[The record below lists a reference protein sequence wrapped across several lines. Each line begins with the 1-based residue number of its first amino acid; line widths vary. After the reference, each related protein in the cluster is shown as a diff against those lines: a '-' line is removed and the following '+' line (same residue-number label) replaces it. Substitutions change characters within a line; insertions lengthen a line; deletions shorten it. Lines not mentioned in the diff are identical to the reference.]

1 MRARA
6 PAAPR
11 PRPRP
16 AQPASCPVQRAHRP
30 ERPAVQRTYRPK
42 GPGGLAGRL
51 SAKQEP
57 PGQADRGPGG
67 PGRGGPGPTG
77 RGWDHR
83 RRSRR
88 SWAIG
93 RRPSRRRAAPSR
105 CAGLAG
111 MAFPGVLGSLGDGE
125 VDAAH
130 GAGMLGLRH
139 SQDVADA
146 GLLQHATQPPLL
158 AVSRVRGHPGDGQR
172 RGQARIRRRGSTRP
186 NRWPI
191 RTSSSSS
198 SADPT
203 SGCTASCTTSTT
215 ARRTRGHELQGPHGA
230 SADYTHKH
238 ALTSRNS
245 ELQLEYQCSGR
256 RASCALLGA
265 VRRCRKSGGL
275 GAPSG

>member
-30 ERPAVQRTYRPK
+30 ERPARPADSPAEGASQAAFRQSK
-42 GPGGLAGRL
+42 SRR
-51 SAKQEP
+51 AKLTAVRA
-57 PGQADRGPGG
+57 GQAAAGQDP
-67 PGRGGPGPTG
+67 P

-93 RRPSRRRAAPSR
+93 RRPSRRRAAPLR

-230 SADYTHKH
+230 SAEYTHKH